1 MEPKQLAKA
10 KKKKAFVKI
19 YIYIYIYLQTRLELP
34 CFERNLE
41 REEKK
46 LIAFRKIMVF

>member
-19 YIYIYIYLQTRLELP
+19 YIYIYLQTRLELP

-41 REEKK
+41 RAAKK

>member
-1 MEPKQLAKA
+1 MEPKHLAKA

-41 REEKK
+41 RAAKK